1 MLYLYNGISF
11 NIENDC
17 SPSIW
22 LLTWMNINTRIK
34 LLTAGNVVIKL
45 KRKKIIPRGT
55 HLGIGFSLNWISLVL
70 ENILFLA
77 SLLSDYKPAMGKGF
91 KIFTSK
97 IFSRGKFKSGEI
109 IRKLPPS
116 LVRLDLK
123 CTKIFFLIKI
133 PSYKQTY

>member
-45 KRKKIIPRGT
+45 KRKKK
-55 HLGIGFSLNWISLVL
+55 SYL
-70 ENILFLA
+70 EV
-77 SLLSDYKPAMGKGF
+77 Y
-91 KIFTSK
+91 TS
-97 IFSRGKFKSGEI
+97 RDW
-109 IRKLPPS
+109 L
-116 LVRLDLK
+116 
-123 CTKIFFLIKI
+123 
-133 PSYKQTY
+133 